1 LAFNLFDLFYSLSN
15 LSLMEER
22 IWSSDLRRRMQEG
35 KKETKKI
42 VHRMSKVVPESSATL
57 ARVAMTDRVPDL
69 KVHQIVDRA
78 AVAVLD
84 QAVAV
89 LDQAVV
95 IVRMKDR
102 LTTTTTTNQP
112 KKRKKPKKMLTKKL
126 SEKVTKRPEM
136 ELFPSQTLQALSELK
151 VKIGFRLRL

>member
-1 LAFNLFDLFYSLSN
+1 
-15 LSLMEER
+15 
-22 IWSSDLRRRMQEG
+22 MQEG
-35 KKETKKI
+35 KIETKKI
-42 VHRMSKVVPESSATL
+42 VHRMSKVVPESSATP
-57 ARVAMTDRVPDL
+57 ARVATTDRVPDL

-78 AVAVLD
+78 AVAVPD

-102 LTTTTTTNQP
+102 STTTTMTMNQA
-112 KKRKKPKKMLTKKL
+112 KKRKKPTKKLTKKL
-126 SEKVTKRPEM
+126 SEKVKKRPEM
-136 ELFPSQTLQALSELK
+136 ELFPRQTPQVLSELK

>member
-1 LAFNLFDLFYSLSN
+1 
-15 LSLMEER
+15 
-22 IWSSDLRRRMQEG
+22 MQEG
-35 KKETKKI
+35 KIKTKKI
-42 VHRMSKVVPESSATL
+42 VHRMSKVVPESTAMP
-57 ARVAMTDRVPDL
+57 ARVTTTDRVPDL

-78 AVAVLD
+78 AVAVPD

-95 IVRMKDR
+95 IVRMKDHS
-102 LTTTTTTNQP
+102 TTTTMNQP

-136 ELFPSQTLQALSELK
+136 ELFPRQTLQALSELK
-151 VKIGFRLRL
+151 VKICFRLRL